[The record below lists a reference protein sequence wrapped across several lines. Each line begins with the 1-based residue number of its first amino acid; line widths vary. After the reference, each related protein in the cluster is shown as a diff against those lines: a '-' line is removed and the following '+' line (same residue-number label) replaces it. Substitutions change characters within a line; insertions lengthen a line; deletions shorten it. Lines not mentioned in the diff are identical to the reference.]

1 VALLAWL
8 SSGGRPAA
16 GDEIAGFYQGKT
28 VNLVVSVAPGGGY
41 DVWARL
47 LSRHL
52 GRNIP
57 GNPSIVVQNQ
67 PGAGGLRVMN
77 TLNTVSP
84 RDGTVIAIVHSTA
97 PFTPLL
103 EPQRG
108 KFDSAAYSWIGSMA
122 KESSFCLA
130 WGTASVKT
138 FKDLASKPL
147 IVGSTGAGSHME
159 IYPRFM
165 NNVFGTQIK
174 IVSGYPG
181 GNDVYLAMEN
191 GEVEGRCG
199 VTMPALRNTRPQWIA
214 EKKVSF
220 VIQTGL
226 QPEPADALKDV
237 PMLLDMARNEK
248 ERQMMELLFANGE
261 IQIPV
266 LAPPGVPPARVAAL
280 RAAFKRTLEDPALLD
295 EAAKQRM
302 DIRYVPGEAIE
313 ALIRRVFATP
323 PDVVAATIAATEA
336 K

>member
-1 VALLAWL
+1 
-8 SSGGRPAA
+8 
-16 GDEIAGFYQGKT
+16 
-28 VNLVVSVAPGGGY
+28 
-41 DVWARL
+41 
-47 LSRHL
+47 
-52 GRNIP
+52 
-57 GNPSIVVQNQ
+57 
-67 PGAGGLRVMN
+67 
-77 TLNTVSP
+77 
-84 RDGTVIAIVHSTA
+84 
-97 PFTPLL
+97 
-103 EPQRG
+103 
-108 KFDSAAYSWIGSMA
+108 
-122 KESSFCLA
+122 
-130 WGTASVKT
+130 
-138 FKDLASKPL
+138 
-147 IVGSTGAGSHME
+147 
-159 IYPRFM
+159 
-165 NNVFGTQIK
+165 VFGTQIK